1 MEDLEVGCVQR
12 GFRRTAKHVD
22 GPRQQLLLPFRDL
35 CGMHTKLCGQ
45 IRQRL
50 LAFDRS
56 ERHLCLEG
64 CPMIAPR
71 SLHRLA
77 PWFAPLGVGLSKATT
92 YHTVRISAP
101 PLSHGGT
108 GYWHVREINCKA
120 IGGGG

>member
-1 MEDLEVGCVQR
+1 
-12 GFRRTAKHVD
+12 
-22 GPRQQLLLPFRDL
+22 
-35 CGMHTKLCGQ
+35 MHTKLCGQ

-120 IGGGG
+120 IGGGRVRNLRAVEDYSEVSNIGNTRVLEE